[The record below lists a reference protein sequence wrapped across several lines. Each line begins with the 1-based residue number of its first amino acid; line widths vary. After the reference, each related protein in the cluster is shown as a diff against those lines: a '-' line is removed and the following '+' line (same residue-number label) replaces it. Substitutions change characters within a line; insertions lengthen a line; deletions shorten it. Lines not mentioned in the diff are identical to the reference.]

1 MSDKQYDSVL
11 VGYVDDPRYYDGELG
26 NWSFSMTVD
35 ELQDVINNY
44 ASKVQ
49 EDGKGGKA
57 YFKLFMSKNGKPCCS
72 VYNPHSEAAKARRA
86 EKKAKQAEAVG
97 DDLPF

>member
-11 VGYVDDPRYYDGELG
+11 VGYVDEPRYYEGELG

-49 EDGKGGKA
+49 EDGKGGA
-57 YFKLFMSKNGKPCCS
+57 SKEVYLVVLELS
-72 VYNPHSEAAKARRA
+72 VGVPHMHNI
-86 EKKAKQAEAVG
+86 
-97 DDLPF
+97 

>member
-57 YFKLFMSKNGKPCCS
+57 YFKLFMSKNGKACARVFDP
-72 VYNPHSEAAKARRA
+72 NSEGAKERRQAKAA
-86 EKKAKQAEAVG
+86 GEQVVQ